1 MKKIFLLLCLFP
13 SLIFSQDYILV
24 KQIWG
29 EVNVVQ
35 ENTSKSNLM
44 PFSTL
49 NFNESI
55 ELINKN
61 SKVWF
66 RDNKNN
72 HIIIPSKDSETKKRY
87 TYNDIASLLARNN
100 KISQKLSFVEQAL
113 LLISMPK
120 TNNTLEINGMQLSA
134 KTGVSRSLFANGV
147 IAEDILVCEGL
158 SFKIDFSTLLLNDT
172 TSKSYSILIRDKFSK
187 KTLFDFE
194 CLETYFE
201 IDGVSVV
208 ADLSLNWQL
217 EIFLAD
223 EEIVIAADIKS
234 KQLDKKS
241 KNLLFSL
248 KEKAFLEINAEEPF
262 YPLIFVETLHSL
274 GLTVNAKYY
283 ADFFNLD

>member
-1 MKKIFLLLCLFP
+1 MKNIFLLLCLFP

-49 NFNESI
+49 KFNESI

-72 HIIIPSKDSETKKRY
+72 HIIIPTNDSETKKRY
-87 TYNDIASLLARNN
+87 TFNDIASLLARNN
-100 KISQKLSFVEQAL
+100 KTSQKLSFVDQAL
-113 LLISMPK
+113 LLMSIPE
-120 TNNTLEINGMQLSA
+120 NNNNLEINGMQLSA
-134 KTGVSRSLFANGV
+134 KTGVSRSLFANQV

-158 SFKIDFSTLLLNDT
+158 SFKIDFSNLLNHT
-172 TSKSYSILIRDKFSK
+172 ISKSYSILIRDKFSK

-201 IDGVSVV
+201 IDGFSVV

-217 EIFLAD
+217 EIFLED
-223 EEIVIAADIKS
+223 EDMVIAADIKS
-234 KQLDKKS
+234 KKIDEKS

-248 KEKAFLEINAEEPF
+248 KEKAFLETNAEEPF
-262 YPLIFVETLHSL
+262 YPLLFVETLNSL

>member
-1 MKKIFLLLCLFP
+1 MKNIFLLLCLFP

-49 NFNESI
+49 KFNESI

-72 HIIIPSKDSETKKRY
+72 HIIIPTNDSETKKRY
-87 TYNDIASLLARNN
+87 TFNDIASLLARNN
-100 KISQKLSFVEQAL
+100 KTSQKLSFVDQAL
-113 LLISMPK
+113 LLISIPE
-120 TNNTLEINGMQLSA
+120 TNNNLEVNGMQLSA

-158 SFKIDFSTLLLNDT
+158 SFKIDFSNLLNDT

-201 IDGVSVV
+201 IDGFSVV
-208 ADLSLNWQL
+208 ADLSLYWQL
-217 EIFLAD
+217 EIFLPNGDLIIVAD
-223 EEIVIAADIKS
+223 LKS
-234 KQLDKKS
+234 KQIDKKS
-241 KNLLFSL
+241 KNLLFTL
-248 KEKAFLEINAEEPF
+248 KEKAFLEVNAEEPF
-262 YPLIFVETLHSL
+262 YPLIFVETLNSL
-274 GLTVNAKYY
+274 GLTVNSRYY
-283 ADFFNLD
+283 ADFFRLY

>member
-1 MKKIFLLLCLFP
+1 MKNIFLLLYLFP

-49 NFNESI
+49 KFNESI

-72 HIIIPSKDSETKKRY
+72 HIIIATNDSETKKRY
-87 TYNDIASLLARNN
+87 TFNDIASLLARNN
-100 KISQKLSFVEQAL
+100 KTSQKLSFVDQAL
-113 LLISMPK
+113 LLMSIPE
-120 TNNTLEINGMQLSA
+120 TNNNLEINGMQLSA
-134 KTGVSRSLFANGV
+134 KTGVSRSLYTNEV

-158 SFKIDFSTLLLNDT
+158 SFKIDFSNLLNDT
-172 TSKSYSILIRDKFSK
+172 ISKSYSILIRDKFSK

-201 IDGVSVV
+201 IDGFSVV
-208 ADLSLNWQL
+208 ADLSLYWQL
-217 EIFLAD
+217 EIFLPNGDLIIVAD
-223 EEIVIAADIKS
+223 LKS
-234 KQLDKKS
+234 KQIDKKS
-241 KNLLFSL
+241 KNLLFTL
-248 KEKAFLEINAEEPF
+248 KEKAFLEVNAEEPF
-262 YPLIFVETLHSL
+262 YPLIFVETLNSL
-274 GLTVNAKYY
+274 GLTVNSRYY
-283 ADFFNLD
+283 ADFFRLY